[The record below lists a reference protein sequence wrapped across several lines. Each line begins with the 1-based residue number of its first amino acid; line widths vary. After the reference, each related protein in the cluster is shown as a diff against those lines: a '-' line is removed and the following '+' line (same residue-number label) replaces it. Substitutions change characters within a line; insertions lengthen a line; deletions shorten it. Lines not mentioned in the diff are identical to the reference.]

1 MPQKTM
7 TRFLLPLCCW
17 MLPGMVAAAD
27 LYSFTDESGI
37 VHLSTTAYDSRFV
50 LLLKGDD
57 PVKIDVGTQKKPG
70 ASGKKQLASAYLPLV
85 NDAAQLYRVDK
96 SLLRAVIEVESG
108 YNPDA
113 VSPKG
118 AVGLMQ
124 LMPATAKRYG
134 VTNLKDPAQNLRGG
148 AGYLRD
154 LLDMFNNDQNLAL
167 AAYNSGENAV
177 VRHGKRIPPYRE
189 TRLYV
194 PKVLALSRH
203 YGAQP

>member
-134 VTNLKDPAQNLRGG
+134 VTNLKDPVQNLRGG

-154 LLDMFNNDQNLAL
+154 LLDMFNNDHSLAL
-167 AAYNSGENAV
+167 AAYNSGENTV
-177 VRHGKRIPPYRE
+177 VRYGNRIPPYRE

-194 PKVLALSRH
+194 PKVIALSRH
-203 YGAQP
+203 YAAQQ